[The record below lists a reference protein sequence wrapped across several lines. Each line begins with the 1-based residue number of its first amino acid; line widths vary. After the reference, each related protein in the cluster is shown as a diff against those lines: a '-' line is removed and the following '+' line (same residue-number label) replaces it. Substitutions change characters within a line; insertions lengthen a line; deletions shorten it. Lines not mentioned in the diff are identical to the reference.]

1 MNLGDVVVVGAGP
14 AGVRAAETLVQAGL
28 RPVVI
33 DEATRAGGQ
42 IYRQPPEGFVRTKQ
56 QLYGFESRK
65 ADDIHRSFERL
76 AGKIVHLPSTLAW
89 NCDGR
94 RLDLITEGQYASQR
108 FSHLILCTGATDR
121 VLPFPGW
128 LLPGVYT
135 LGAAQV
141 ALKAQGCVL
150 GGRVVLAGSGPFLY
164 LLAYQ
169 YAKAGAQLAAV
180 LDTASFANQAG
191 AAIDLAS
198 QPLTFGKGV
207 YFVAWL
213 RSRGIRVSR
222 GVQDVAVLGGDRVQE
237 VSWRIG
243 DRGHRV
249 ACDAVATGFNL
260 RSETQLAD
268 LAGCE
273 FDFDPVDRQWLPRR
287 DAAGRSSVAG
297 VYLAGDG
304 VGILGADAAELAG
317 RRAALAL
324 LEDVGEPTCDR
335 ERERLERALRRS
347 AGFQRGLGRAF
358 PLPVAWLRACPDD
371 LVICRCEN
379 VRAGEL
385 RRAANDGRAT
395 EINRLKALTR
405 VGMGRC
411 QGRMCAGAAAEILA
425 CCTGRPVAE
434 VGRLRAQPPI
444 KPISLM
450 PAPAHRPQGQE
461 RA

>member
-1 MNLGDVVVVGAGP
+1 MNLHDIVVVGAGP

-33 DEATRAGGQ
+33 DEAPRAGGQ
-42 IYRQPPEGFVRTKQ
+42 IYRQPPEGFVRTKR
-56 QLYGFESRK
+56 QLYGFESSK
-65 ADDIHRSFERL
+65 ADDLHRSFERL

-89 NCDGR
+89 NCNGR
-94 RLDLITEGQYASQR
+94 RLDLLTGGRHDSRR

-150 GGRVVLAGSGPFLY
+150 GGRVVLVGSGALLY

-180 LDTASFANQAG
+180 LDTASLANQAG
-191 AAIDLAS
+191 AAIDLAKR
-198 QPLTFGKGV
+198 PLALGKGMF
-207 YFVAWL
+207 FVAWL
-213 RSRGIRVSR
+213 RSRGVRVMR
-222 GVQDVAVLGGDRVQE
+222 GVQDIAIAGDDRVRG
-237 VSWRIG
+237 VSWRVG
-243 DRGHRV
+243 DREHRLD
-249 ACDAVATGFNL
+249 CDAVATGFNL

-297 VYLAGDG
+297 IYLAGDG

-324 LEDVGEPTCDR
+324 LEDAGEPACDDEAR
-335 ERERLERALRRS
+335 RLERALRRS

-358 PLPVAWLRACPDD
+358 PLPVAWLRNCADD
-371 LVICRCEN
+371 LVVCRCEN
-379 VRAGEL
+379 VRAGDL
-385 RRAANDGRAT
+385 RRAASDGNAR

-425 CCTGRPVAE
+425 CSTGQSIAD

-444 KPISLM
+444 KPISLLSN
-450 PAPAHRPQGQE
+450 PADRPQGQE
-461 RA
+461 RP